1 MFKPR
6 IPILLCVA
14 RQGLGFARHCEDL
27 TARFVDAIHDAIVL
41 VATQLAA
48 TRRSPEA
55 SVEDEHDERV
65 FLKDVIQPTRS
76 HAGGRVE
83 QGRGRSDL
91 GTARSVCSIISEMGH
106 VESIGIWLDL
116 EALSQAYFLPLLMTT
131 QDELQLACAT
141 G

>member
-1 MFKPR
+1 MGIPDMFKPR

-27 TARFVDAIHDAIVL
+27 TTRFADAVHDSVVL

-65 FLKDVIQPTRS
+65 LLKDVVQPTRS

-83 QGRGRSDL
+83 QGRG
-91 GTARSVCSIISEMGH
+91 
-106 VESIGIWLDL
+106 
-116 EALSQAYFLPLLMTT
+116 
-131 QDELQLACAT
+131 
-141 G
+141 